1 MDPMRT
7 RVIVRCVAVLT
18 VICLTGGWIAQAQER
33 PVITKAQV
41 DQWMQDLSNWGRWG
55 AEDQLGAV
63 NLITQAKRREA
74 LALATTGEVVSLS
87 LPITVVAAPD
97 DPNATAAF
105 TNLRVSNIPSGFL
118 MERQQVAFHGATVS
132 HLDALCHAHHEGKVY
147 NGIPLEE
154 VFDETGCTQMGISGL
169 AGGIVTRGVLIDIP
183 RLKGLEALETSTHVY
198 PEDIEA
204 WERRTGVT
212 ISAGDAIFLRTG
224 RQVNNNSSGYDI
236 TVAPWLKERDV
247 ALVGSDGIQDVG
259 RIQGTALP
267 FHKLVLVALGANIFD
282 NMALEA
288 LAETAAR
295 LDRWEFLLVAA
306 PIPNPGG
313 TGSPL
318 NPLAI
323 F

>member
-1 MDPMRT
+1 MRT
-7 RVIVRCVAVLT
+7 SIIVRGLAALIAVWLA
-18 VICLTGGWIAQAQER
+18 GGWTLHGQER
-33 PVITKAQV
+33 TAITKAQV
-41 DQWMQDLSNWGRWG
+41 DQWMQELSNWGRWG
-55 AEDQLGAV
+55 ADDQLGAV
-63 NLITQAKRREA
+63 NLITQAKRRQA

-87 LPITVVAAPD
+87 LPIRVVSPPD
-97 DPNATAAF
+97 NPSSTAAF
-105 TNLRVSNIPSGFL
+105 TSLRVTNIQSGFL
-118 MERQQVAFHGATVS
+118 MERQQVAFHGSTVS

-147 NGIPLEE
+147 NGIALDE

-169 AGGIVTRGVLIDIP
+169 AGGIVTRGVLLDIP
-183 RLKGLEALETSTHVY
+183 RLKGVDALETGTHVY

-204 WERRTGVT
+204 WERQTGVT
-212 ISAGDAIFLRTG
+212 VSAGDAIFLRTG
-224 RQVNNNSSGYDI
+224 RRVNNNRSGYDI
-236 TVAPWLKERDV
+236 TVAPWLKQRDV
-247 ALVGSDGIQDVG
+247 ALVGSDGTQDVG
-259 RIQGTALP
+259 QIPGAVLP

-295 LDRWEFLLVAA
+295 LNRWEFLLVAA

>member
-1 MDPMRT
+1 MHSLRT
-7 RVIVRCVAVLT
+7 RVIVRSVAVLT
-18 VICLTGGWIAQAQER
+18 TVWLAGGWIVQAQDR
-33 PVITKAQV
+33 PAITKAQV
-41 DQWMQDLSNWGRWG
+41 DQWMEDLSNWGRWG
-55 AEDQLGAV
+55 ADDQLGAV

-87 LPITVVAAPD
+87 LPIKVVPAPD
-97 DPNATAAF
+97 DPQSTTAF
-105 TNLRVSNIPSGFL
+105 TNLWVTSIQSGFL
-118 MERQQVAFHGATVS
+118 MERQQVAFHGSTVS

-147 NGIPLEE
+147 NGIPLDE

-183 RLKGLEALETSTHVY
+183 RLKGLDALETGTHVY

-224 RQVNNNSSGYDI
+224 RQVNNNASGYDV

-259 RIQGTALP
+259 QIQGTALP

-295 LDRWEFLLVAA
+295 LNRWEFLLVAA